1 MKKNYQRLIL
11 LTLLVLLIS
20 YLLNATIIVKSII
33 EYTNLFITKLFPTSF
48 IIYIISSILI
58 DYGIIN
64 EISKLKLNG
73 NVFYVTLMS
82 LISGFPSGAKYTKEL
97 LDKDLITTNTANYL
111 IMYTSFP
118 NPIFI
123 LGSVSSIL
131 NKALALKI
139 LIAIII
145 SNFFI
150 AFLFRSKIEP
160 SKVFAN
166 HSNSDFSLSLK
177 NATYSAIKTLLIVYS
192 SSLFFYL
199 ITVIINHYITLS
211 PINYIILNGIFDLT
225 KGIFSTPII
234 ANINIRAIIILILL
248 SIGSISIHIQTKSII
263 ADTSIKYKNY
273 LLARILQTI
282 FALIIFFIL

>member
-160 SKVFAN
+160 SKVFTN